1 VGNAAA
7 GQLQLD
13 VYGELLDTVWLYH
26 RHGGT
31 IDGRLWEFLTEIV
44 DVVETRWAGPDEGIW
59 EVRDQRRQFVTSKVM
74 AWVAVDRAIRLAQA
88 RVLPAA
94 LDRWRQLRRAI
105 RG

>member
-1 VGNAAA
+1 MRA
-7 GQLQLD
+7 GDDAYVAVTYQLP
-13 VYGELLDTVWLYH
+13 YELEPVP
-26 RHGGT
+26 
-31 IDGRLWEFLTEIV
+31 IDAQEAREFLTEIV

-59 EVRDQRRQFVTSKVM
+59 EVRDQRRQFVTSVI

-94 LDRWRQLRRAI
+94 LDRWRQLPRAI